1 MTKKTECRIC
11 EHCGAEFFAESYR
24 IRKGLA
30 KFCSQ
35 VCGARARKPKHG
47 HTTHTSH
54 SRTYSTYMSMIS
66 RCHRVGSTKY
76 ERYGAVGIH
85 VCERWRESFEHF
97 LEDMGE
103 RPDGM
108 TIDRIDG
115 KLGYFKE
122 NCRWATPATQQH
134 NIKTNV
140 HITYAGVTK
149 TVTEWSKELGIETLS
164 WRLRHGWSIEDAFN
178 TTPKLGNRV
187 NRTSQK
193 LYTFEG
199 RSQNLSEWSRE
210 YGISLSLLRLRI
222 DKGWDIE
229 KALKTPKGH
238 FVRKG
243 DVVGKPCKQTST
255 SI

>member
-1 MTKKTECRIC
+1 MTGTAECFSSLLHNAQI
-11 EHCGAEFFAESYR
+11 
-24 IRKGLA
+24 
-30 KFCSQ
+30 
-35 VCGARARKPKHG
+35 RARKPKHG

-66 RCHRVGSTKY
+66 RCHRKSSTKY
-76 ERYGAVGIH
+76 CRYGAVGIH
-85 VCERWRESFEHF
+85 VCERWRESFENF

-140 HITYAGVTK
+140 HITYGGVTK
-149 TVTEWSKELGIETLS
+149 TVTEWAKDLGIQTLP
-164 WRLRHGWSIEDAFN
+164 WRLKHGWSVDEAF
-178 TTPKLGNRV
+178 TVDPKLGNRV
-187 NRTSQK
+187 TKASQK
-193 LYTFEG
+193 LYVFG
-199 RSQNLSEWSRE
+199 GKSQNLSEWSRE